1 MGRWA
6 LGESHTVIFMMEKSE
21 RILKKTEEIEVEMKK
36 IGFWSVD
43 QIHIDPIEC
52 KEAFCGD
59 KIPFEQ
65 WLQFVFIP
73 AVKKSVSTNE
83 FPQESMVGVKAT
95 REYDYMTATPPGTRT
110 GHLAK

>member
-1 MGRWA
+1 MDSTIQQ
-6 LGESHTVIFMMEKSE
+6 LVEK
-21 RILKKTEEIEVEMKK
+21 IEEIEAEMKK

-43 QIHIDPIEC
+43 QVHIDPKEC

-73 AVKKSVSTNE
+73 AVKKSVLTGE
-83 FPQESMVGVKAT
+83 LPQESMVGVKAT
-95 REYDYMTATPPGTRT
+95 REYDYMTATPQALGLVTLLNEFD
-110 GHLAK
+110 GLIND